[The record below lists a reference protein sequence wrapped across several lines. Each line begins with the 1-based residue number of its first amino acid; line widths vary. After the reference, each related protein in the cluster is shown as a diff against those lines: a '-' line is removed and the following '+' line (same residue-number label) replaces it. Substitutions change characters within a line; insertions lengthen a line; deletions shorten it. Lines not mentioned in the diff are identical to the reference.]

1 MKKEFIT
8 TIGKRKMAVARAIA
22 RVGTGRVVINGKSL
36 DLVQPEPVRLYMQ
49 EPLMIGADTAKGV
62 DVEVN
67 VSGGGVFGQAA
78 ATRQAVAL
86 ALVEFNKKLKKTFL
100 EYDRSMLIADSRQT
114 EPHKPSRSKDGPRAS
129 KQKSKR

>member
-1 MKKEFIT
+1 MKKDFVAT
-8 TIGKRKMAVARAIA
+8 MGKRKMAVARAIA
-22 RVGTGRVVINGKSL
+22 RAGTGRVIINGKSL
-36 DLVQPEPVRLYMQ
+36 DLAQPEIVRLYMQ
-49 EPLMIGADTAKGV
+49 EPLIIGADTAKGV

-100 EYDRSMLIADSRQT
+100 EYDRSMLISDSRQT
-114 EPHKPSRSKDGPRAS
+114 EPHKPSRSKQGPRRS